1 MNSIAVQQ
9 KRYIKLSP
17 SNNASAGFSP
27 ESSQPIVRFSVADT
41 QAIANMKEARL
52 NFRLRVNPTDG
63 AAIANPTTDIN
74 IDSRVGVSG
83 IIDQILI
90 NSRRYGSSLEQVHNA
105 GRLNSQIYDSLHSP
119 KQMMSNQNLQTRAIG
134 YGRYNGMRERQNRA
148 DLADDENAIYMRRQ
162 LINAAPAGT
171 GKNYGLLD
179 CSIPVH
185 CGLFFS
191 EALDLNKVGGLEISI
206 FLQKSSF
213 LFNGAAVPATM
224 NYSIHDVSL
233 SIPLLYKS
241 AMQIQQDSQQQ
252 QNVVEYMA
260 YTSVFS
266 VLDSTFT
273 SIAHRLNM
281 RSLLSSI
288 HNFQPTAA
296 INDRTRN
303 NFALLDSGLE
313 ELTVMKDGQ
322 RYPMEKTAIVDCD
335 RNAPQRNRA
344 STQAEVLHDAL
355 SSFRNYKDILYT
367 QVIPQSLKGVPAN
380 LNQGHYSIGLNYAPQ
395 TGSGIDVAGVISYDI
410 LTKLESVAN
419 AAQTEPYAFYSFY
432 LDKKTLIITPNGIA
446 SA

>member
-9 KRYIKLSP
+9 KRYTRISP
-17 SNNASAGFSP
+17 SNNASQGFAP
-27 ESSQPIVRFSVADT
+27 ESSQPIIRFSVADT

-52 NFRLRVNPTDG
+52 NFRLRVTK
-63 AAIANPTTDIN
+63 AANTPIVIGDDIN

-119 KQMMSNQNLQTRAIG
+119 KQMICNQNLQTRGIG
-134 YGRYNGMRERQNRA
+134 YGRYNGMTERQNRA
-148 DLADDENAIYMRRQ
+148 VLTSDENAQYMRRQ
-162 LINAAPAGT
+162 LITSGTAT
-171 GKNYGLLD
+171 GKSYDLLD
-179 CSIPVH
+179 CSIPIH

-191 EALDLNKVGGLEISI
+191 EALDLNKVGGLEIAI

-213 LFNGAAVPATM
+213 LFNGTGVTADM
-224 NYSIHDVSL
+224 NYSLQDVSL

-252 QNVVEYMA
+252 QSVIEYMA

-296 INDRTRN
+296 INDRARN

-335 RNAPQRNRA
+335 RNVPQRNRA

-355 SSFRNYKDILYT
+355 SSFRNYRDILYS

-380 LNQGHYSIGLNYAPQ
+380 LNQGHYSIGVNYAPQ
-395 TGSGIDVAGVISYDI
+395 TGSGIDVAGTISYDI
-410 LTKLESVAN
+410 LTKLEATAN

-432 LDKKTLIITPNGIA
+432 LDKKTLIVTPNGIA

>member
-9 KRYIKLSP
+9 KRYARLAP
-17 SNNASAGFSP
+17 SNNSSQGFAP
-27 ESSQPIVRFSVADT
+27 ESSQPIIRFSVADT

-52 NFRLRVNPTDG
+52 NFRLRVTTAPGAPVALTD
-63 AAIANPTTDIN
+63 DVN

-119 KQMMSNQNLQTRAIG
+119 KQMMCNQNLQTRGIG
-134 YGRYNGMRERQNRA
+134 YGRYNGMIERQNRA
-148 DLADDENAIYMRRQ
+148 NLLNDENAKYFRRQ
-162 LINAAPAGT
+162 LITSATAV
-171 GKNYGLLD
+171 GKSYELLD
-179 CSIPVH
+179 CSIPIH

-191 EALDLNKVGGLEISI
+191 EELDLNKVGGLEIAI

-213 LFNGAAVPATM
+213 LFNGAGVPATM
-224 NYSIHDVSL
+224 NYSLQDVSL

-241 AMQIQQDSQQQ
+241 AAMIQQDAQSPQG
-252 QNVVEYMA
+252 VVEYMA

-313 ELTVMKDGQ
+313 ELTIMKDGQ

-335 RNAPQRNRA
+335 RAQPQRNRA

-355 SSFRNYKDILYT
+355 SSFRNYRDILYT

-380 LNQGHYSIGLNYAPQ
+380 LNQGHYSIGVNYAPQ
-395 TGSGIDVAGVISYDI
+395 TGSGVDVAGVLSYDI

-432 LDKKTLIITPNGIA
+432 LDKKTLVITPNGIA

>member
-9 KRYIKLSP
+9 KRYARLAA
-17 SNNASAGFSP
+17 SNNSSQGFAP
-27 ESSQPIVRFSVADT
+27 ESSQPIIRFSVADT

-52 NFRLRVNPTDG
+52 NFRLRVTSAVGAPVALTD
-63 AAIANPTTDIN
+63 DIN

-119 KQMMSNQNLQTRAIG
+119 KQMITNQNLQTRGIG
-134 YGRYNGMRERQNRA
+134 YGRYNGMIERQNRA
-148 DLADDENAIYMRRQ
+148 NLLNDENAKYMRRQ
-162 LINAAPAGT
+162 LITSATAT
-171 GKNYGLLD
+171 GKSYELLD
-179 CSIPVH
+179 CSIPIH

-191 EALDLNKVGGLEISI
+191 EELDLNKVGGLEIAI

-213 LFNGAAVPATM
+213 LFNGAGVPATM
-224 NYSIHDVSL
+224 NYSLQDVSL

-241 AMQIQQDSQQQ
+241 AAMIQQDA
-252 QNVVEYMA
+252 QNPQSVVEYMA

-296 INDRTRN
+296 INDRARN

-322 RYPMEKTAIVDCD
+322 RYPMEKTAIVDVN
-335 RNAPQRNRA
+335 RNSPQRNRA
-344 STQAEVLHDAL
+344 TTQAEVLHDAL
-355 SSFRNYKDILYT
+355 SSFRNYRDILYT

-380 LNQGHYSIGLNYAPQ
+380 VNQGHYSIGVNYAPQ
-395 TGSGIDVAGVISYDI
+395 TGSGVDVAGVLSYDI
-410 LTKLESVAN
+410 LTKLEATAN

-432 LDKKTLIITPNGIA
+432 LDKKTLVITPNGIA

>member
-9 KRYIKLSP
+9 KRYTRISP
-17 SNNASAGFSP
+17 SNNASQGFSP
-27 ESSQPIVRFSVADT
+27 ESSQPIIRFSVADT

-52 NFRLRVNPTDG
+52 NFRLRVTKSPNNRVDFG
-63 AAIANPTTDIN
+63 DDIN
-74 IDSRVGVSG
+74 IDSRVGLSG

-119 KQMMSNQNLQTRAIG
+119 KQMICNQNLQTRAIG
-134 YGRYNGMRERQNRA
+134 YGRYNGMIERQNRA
-148 DLADDENAIYMRRQ
+148 VLTSDENAQYMRRQ
-162 LINAAPAGT
+162 LRTSATAT
-171 GKNYGLLD
+171 GKSYELLD
-179 CSIPVH
+179 CSIPIH

-191 EALDLNKVGGLEISI
+191 EALDLNKVGGLEIAI
-206 FLQKSSF
+206 FLQKASF
-213 LFNGAAVPATM
+213 LFNGTGVTATM
-224 NYSIHDVSL
+224 NYSLQDVSL

-252 QNVVEYMA
+252 QSVIEYMA

-296 INDRTRN
+296 INDRARN

-313 ELTVMKDGQ
+313 ELTIMKDGQ

-335 RNAPQRNRA
+335 RNVPQRNRA

-355 SSFRNYKDILYT
+355 SSFRNYRDILYS

-380 LNQGHYSIGLNYAPQ
+380 LNQGHYSIGVNYAPQ
-395 TGSGIDVAGVISYDI
+395 TGSGVDVAGTISYDI
-410 LTKLESVAN
+410 LTKLEATAN

-432 LDKKTLIITPNGIA
+432 LDKKTLIVTPNGIA

>member
-1 MNSIAVQQ
+1 MIC
-9 KRYIKLSP
+9 
-17 SNNASAGFSP
+17 
-27 ESSQPIVRFSVADT
+27 
-41 QAIANMKEARL
+41 
-52 NFRLRVNPTDG
+52 
-63 AAIANPTTDIN
+63 
-74 IDSRVGVSG
+74 
-83 IIDQILI
+83 
-90 NSRRYGSSLEQVHNA
+90 
-105 GRLNSQIYDSLHSP
+105 
-119 KQMMSNQNLQTRAIG
+119 NQNLQTRAIG
-134 YGRYNGMRERQNRA
+134 YGRYNGMIQRQNRA
-148 DLADDENAIYMRRQ
+148 VLTSDENAQYMRRQ
-162 LINAAPAGT
+162 LRTSATAT
-171 GKNYGLLD
+171 GKSYELLD
-179 CSIPVH
+179 CSIPIH

-191 EALDLNKVGGLEISI
+191 EALDLNKVGGLEIAI
-206 FLQKSSF
+206 FLQKASF
-213 LFNGAAVPATM
+213 LFNGTGVTATM
-224 NYSIHDVSL
+224 NYSLQDVSL

-252 QNVVEYMA
+252 QSVIEYMA

-296 INDRTRN
+296 INDRARN

-313 ELTVMKDGQ
+313 ELTIMKDGQ

-335 RNAPQRNRA
+335 RNVPQRNRA

-355 SSFRNYKDILYT
+355 SSFRNYRDILYS

-380 LNQGHYSIGLNYAPQ
+380 LNQGHYSIGVNYAPQ
-395 TGSGIDVAGVISYDI
+395 TGSGVDVAGTISYDI
-410 LTKLESVAN
+410 LTKLEATAN

-432 LDKKTLIITPNGIA
+432 LDKKTLIVTPNGIA

>member
-9 KRYIKLSP
+9 KRYSRISP
-17 SNNASAGFSP
+17 SNNSSQGFAP
-27 ESSQPIVRFSVADT
+27 ESSQPIIRFSVADT

-52 NFRLRVNPTDG
+52 NFRLRVTK
-63 AAIANPTTDIN
+63 AANTPIAIGDNIN
-74 IDSRVGVSG
+74 IDSRVGLSG

-119 KQMMSNQNLQTRAIG
+119 KQMICNQNLQTRGIG
-134 YGRYNGMRERQNRA
+134 YGRYNGMIERQNRA
-148 DLADDENAIYMRRQ
+148 NLVNDENAIYMRRQ
-162 LINAAPAGT
+162 LITSGT
-171 GKNYGLLD
+171 AVGKSYALLD
-179 CSIPVH
+179 CSIPIH

-191 EALDLNKVGGLEISI
+191 EELDLNKVGGLEIAI

-213 LFNGAAVPATM
+213 LFNGADVTADM
-224 NYSIHDVSL
+224 NYSLQDVSL

-241 AMQIQQDSQQQ
+241 AMMIQQDSQNPQS
-252 QNVVEYMA
+252 VIEYMA
-260 YTSVFS
+260 YTSIYS

-288 HNFQPTAA
+288 HNFQPTQA
-296 INDRTRN
+296 INDRTKN

-335 RNAPQRNRA
+335 RAQPQRNRA

-355 SSFRNYKDILYT
+355 SSFRNYRDILYS
-367 QVIPQSLKGVPAN
+367 QVIPQGLKGVPAN
-380 LNQGHYSIGLNYAPQ
+380 LNQGHYSIGVNYAPQ
-395 TGSGIDVAGVISYDI
+395 TGSGIDVAGVLSYDI
-410 LTKLESVAN
+410 LTKLEDTAN
-419 AAQTEPYAFYSFY
+419 PAQTEPYAFYSFY
-432 LDKKTLIITPNGIA
+432 LDKKTLVVTPNGIA

>member
-9 KRYIKLSP
+9 KRYTRISP
-17 SNNASAGFSP
+17 SNNASQGFSP
-27 ESSQPIVRFSVADT
+27 ESSQPIIRFSVADT

-52 NFRLRVNPTDG
+52 NFRLRVTKS
-63 AAIANPTTDIN
+63 ANNAVDFGDDIN
-74 IDSRVGVSG
+74 IDSRVGLSG

-119 KQMMSNQNLQTRAIG
+119 KQMICNQNLQTRAIG
-134 YGRYNGMRERQNRA
+134 YGRYNAMIQRQNRA
-148 DLADDENAIYMRRQ
+148 VLTLDENAQYMRRQ
-162 LINAAPAGT
+162 LMTSATAT
-171 GKNYGLLD
+171 GKSYQLLD
-179 CSIPVH
+179 CSIPIH

-191 EALDLNKVGGLEISI
+191 EALDLNKVGGLEIAI
-206 FLQKSSF
+206 FLQKASF
-213 LFNGAAVPATM
+213 LFNGTGVTATM
-224 NYSIHDVSL
+224 NYSLQDVSL

-252 QNVVEYMA
+252 QSVIEYMA

-296 INDRTRN
+296 INDRARN

-313 ELTVMKDGQ
+313 ELTIMKDGQ

-335 RNAPQRNRA
+335 RNVPQRNRA

-355 SSFRNYKDILYT
+355 SSFRNYRDILYS

-380 LNQGHYSIGLNYAPQ
+380 LNQGHYSIGVNYAPQ
-395 TGSGIDVAGVISYDI
+395 TGSGVDVAGTISYDI
-410 LTKLESVAN
+410 LTKLEATAN

-432 LDKKTLIITPNGIA
+432 LDKKTLIVTPNGIA